1 MKGGAIPFVD
11 DDSDDAGLMYDDSGG
26 IAPAPLEKA
35 PIKTTEP
42 TNSALPDLTPSPQK
56 KKKSGKDVLGVTTKK
71 VRPKFTENDLAKD
84 NGLEWL
90 PKHAPKRAKFQGRDI
105 TDARRLV
112 DTYRAWAKQLFPS
125 VPLDELLQRT
135 DKFGHKMFV
144 RGLVENLRDLQ
155 RREVRLAKRRARG
168 EIVDEVEEEKNP
180 IEDKKAAALA
190 LKAKK
195 QAEREAQR
203 EMEELMRQ
211 REDII
216 DEEGEALM
224 DLMDAEEGH
233 GPMPVA
239 RPPPVPEDDLDAA
252 MAAFDEAAAAA
263 PSEPAPAEPMATEP
277 AAAAPAAAEPSPAP
291 AAAMD
296 ADAVPPTQ
304 DVAPTQLVPPTQDM
318 ECAPTQPV
326 PPSQACDLV
335 EESALQFN
343 SQPSQDVSQ
352 DEEAEFQF

>member
-11 DDSDDAGLMYDDSGG
+11 DDSDDAGLMYDDIGG
-26 IAPAPLEKA
+26 IAPTPFEKEPSSAP
-35 PIKTTEP
+35 EP
-42 TNSALPDLTPSPQK
+42 ANNALPDLTPEPTK

-168 EIVDEVEEEKNP
+168 EVVDEDVVEAPAP
-180 IEDKKAAALA
+180 IEDKKAKALA

-203 EMEELMRQ
+203 EMEELMRA
-211 REDII
+211 REDVI

-263 PSEPAPAEPMATEP
+263 PSEPA
-277 AAAAPAAAEPSPAP
+277 AAEPSPAP
-291 AAAMD
+291 AAAMTD

-304 DVAPTQLVPPTQDM
+304 EVAPTQIVPPTQDVAM
-318 ECAPTQPV
+318 DECAPTQLV
-326 PPSQACDLV
+326 PPSQACDLPD
-335 EESALQFN
+335 ESALEFN
-343 SQPSQDVSQ
+343 SQPSQLTADE
-352 DEEAEFQF
+352 EEAEFQF

>member
-11 DDSDDAGLMYDDSGG
+11 DDSDDAGLMYDDIGG
-26 IAPAPLEKA
+26 IAPAPFEKA
-35 PIKTTEP
+35 PSSEP
-42 TNSALPDLTPSPQK
+42 EPANNALPDLTPEPTK

-71 VRPKFTENDLAKD
+71 IRPKFTENDLAKD

-168 EIVDEVEEEKNP
+168 EVIEEDVVEAPAP
-180 IEDKKAAALA
+180 IEDKKAKALA

-203 EMEELMRQ
+203 EMEELMRA
-211 REDII
+211 REDVI

-263 PSEPAPAEPMATEP
+263 PSEPA
-277 AAAAPAAAEPSPAP
+277 AAEPSPAP
-291 AAAMD
+291 AAAMTD

-304 DVAPTQLVPPTQDM
+304 EVAPTQIVPPTQDVAM
-318 ECAPTQPV
+318 DECAPTQLV
-326 PPSQACDLV
+326 PPSQACDLPD
-335 EESALQFN
+335 ESALEFN
-343 SQPSQDVSQ
+343 SQPSQLTADE
-352 DEEAEFQF
+352 EEAEFQF

>member
-11 DDSDDAGLMYDDSGG
+11 DDSDDAGLMYDDIGG
-26 IAPAPLEKA
+26 IAPAPFEKA
-35 PIKTTEP
+35 PSSAPEP
-42 TNSALPDLTPSPQK
+42 TTNSALPDLTPSPQK

-71 VRPKFTENDLAKD
+71 IRPKFTENDLAKD

-168 EIVDEVEEEKNP
+168 EIVDEDVVEAPAP
-180 IEDKKAAALA
+180 IEDKKAKALA

-203 EMEELMRQ
+203 EMEELMRA
-211 REDII
+211 REDVI

-263 PSEPAPAEPMATEP
+263 PSEPA
-277 AAAAPAAAEPSPAP
+277 AAEPSPAP
-291 AAAMD
+291 AAAMTD

-304 DVAPTQLVPPTQDM
+304 EVAPTQIVPPTQDVAM
-318 ECAPTQPV
+318 DECAPTQPV
-326 PPSQACDLV
+326 PPSQACDLPD
-335 EESALQFN
+335 ESALEFN
-343 SQPSQDVSQ
+343 SQPSQLTADE
-352 DEEAEFQF
+352 EEAEFQF

>member
-11 DDSDDAGLMYDDSGG
+11 DDSDDAGLMYDDIGG
-26 IAPAPLEKA
+26 VAPAPFEKEPSSA
-35 PIKTTEP
+35 PEP
-42 TNSALPDLTPSPQK
+42 TKNAALPDLTPSPQK

-71 VRPKFTENDLAKD
+71 IRPKFTENDLAKD

-168 EIVDEVEEEKNP
+168 EIVDEDVVEAPAP
-180 IEDKKAAALA
+180 IEDKKAKALA

-211 REDII
+211 REDVI

-224 DLMDAEEGH
+224 DLMDAEEGR
-233 GPMPVA
+233 GPMPV

-252 MAAFDEAAAAA
+252 MAAFDEAAAA
-263 PSEPAPAEPMATEP
+263 
-277 AAAAPAAAEPSPAP
+277 EPSPAP
-291 AAAMD
+291 AAAMTD
-296 ADAVPPTQ
+296 ADEQTPAPTQ
-304 DVAPTQLVPPTQDM
+304 DVAPTQIVPPTQDVAM
-318 ECAPTQPV
+318 DECAPTQLV
-326 PPSQACDLV
+326 PPSQACDLPD
-335 EESALQFN
+335 ESALEFN

-352 DEEAEFQF
+352 DEEEAEFQF